1 MAAGPAEVVTL
12 HKVLGQE
19 RAPVISFVTKM
30 ASVVVHTRLFVLLEK
45 VFFQRDLS
53 PANKITAGL
62 LAFVHGLVDV
72 DLHVA
77 LDAVLRLAGEI
88 TEVTPEW
95 LLLHVLVLD
104 VAGQSAGGGT
114 GHITVGALV
123 MVNVGSHVVPQES
136 LQRKLFSTII
146 ALKRVFIRDLLPLT
160 VIQKL
165 YPARSKQS
173 THIISLISGH
183 LFEKRAPHVGHPI
196 IFSPV

>member
-1 MAAGPAEVVTL
+1 MTL

-30 ASVVVHTRLFVLLEK
+30 TGVVVHTGFFVLLEK
-45 VFFQRDLS
+45 VLFQRDLS
-53 PANKITAGL
+53 PANKITSGL

-77 LDAVLRLAGEI
+77 LDAVLRLAGEVA
-88 TEVTPEW
+88 EVAPEW

-123 MVNVGSHVVPQES
+123 VVNV
-136 LQRKLFSTII
+136 
-146 ALKRVFIRDLLPLT
+146 
-160 VIQKL
+160 
-165 YPARSKQS
+165 
-173 THIISLISGH
+173 
-183 LFEKRAPHVGHPI
+183 
-196 IFSPV
+196 